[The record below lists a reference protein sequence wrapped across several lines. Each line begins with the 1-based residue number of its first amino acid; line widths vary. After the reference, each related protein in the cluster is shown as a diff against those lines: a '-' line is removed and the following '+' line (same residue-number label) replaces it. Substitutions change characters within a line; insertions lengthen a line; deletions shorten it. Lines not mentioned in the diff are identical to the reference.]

1 MIAIVLLGP
10 PGAGKGTLAESLR
23 NKTDFIHVST
33 GDMLREAIQAE
44 TPLGLEI
51 KASMARGE
59 LAPDSVI
66 LGIIKERIAMDDADA
81 RYMFDGFPR
90 TLEQAE
96 SLDQLLKN
104 ISGELTHVINMI
116 VPEELLVERLTGRR
130 TCKTCGAVY
139 HVTTMPPN
147 MDGHCDRDDC
157 ELYQRPDD
165 NEETVRNR
173 IAIYENRTAPLIQ
186 FYRDKGLIRDVNA
199 TATPDQTCSFAL
211 EALNS

>member
-23 NKTDFIHVST
+23 DKTDFVHVST

-96 SLDQLLKN
+96 SLDELLKN

-130 TCKTCGAVY
+130 TCKT
-139 HVTTMPPN
+139 
-147 MDGHCDRDDC
+147 
-157 ELYQRPDD
+157 
-165 NEETVRNR
+165 
-173 IAIYENRTAPLIQ
+173 
-186 FYRDKGLIRDVNA
+186 
-199 TATPDQTCSFAL
+199 
-211 EALNS
+211 

>member
-23 NKTDFIHVST
+23 DKTDYIHVST
-33 GDMLREAIQAE
+33 GDMLREAIEAE

-66 LGIIKERIAMDDADA
+66 LDIIKERIARDDADTKF
-81 RYMFDGFPR
+81 MFDGFPR

-96 SLDQLLKN
+96 SLDKLLN
-104 ISGELTHVINMI
+104 HIGGELKHVINMI

-130 TCKTCGAVY
+130 TCKSCGSVY
-139 HVTTMPPN
+139 HITNVPPHTA
-147 MDGHCDRDDC
+147 GHCDRDDC
-157 ELYQRPDD
+157 DLYQRPDD

-173 IAIYENRTAPLIQ
+173 IAIYEDRTAPLIQ
-186 FYRDKGLIRDVNA
+186 FYRDKGLIRDINA

-211 EALNS
+211 DALNG